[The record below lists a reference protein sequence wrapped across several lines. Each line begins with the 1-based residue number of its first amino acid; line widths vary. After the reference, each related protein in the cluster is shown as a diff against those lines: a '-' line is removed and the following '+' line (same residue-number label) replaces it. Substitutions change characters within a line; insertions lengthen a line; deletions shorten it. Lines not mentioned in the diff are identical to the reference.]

1 MRTEDIFQLANLI
14 QVFIGTKDSLQNSI
28 LDIMSFDSFE
38 ANPIYTVTVDIGEVL
53 IQNLG
58 PLFFILNYH
67 IGC

>member
-38 ANPIYTVTVDIGEVL
+38 ANRIYTVTVDISEVL